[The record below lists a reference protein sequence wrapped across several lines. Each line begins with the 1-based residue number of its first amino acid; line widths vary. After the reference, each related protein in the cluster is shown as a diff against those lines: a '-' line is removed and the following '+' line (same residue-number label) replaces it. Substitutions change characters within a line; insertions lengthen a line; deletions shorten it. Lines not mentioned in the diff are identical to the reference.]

1 MYDGLIIVDAPTIPF
16 AKLEQMVAR
25 NTKQKG
31 LCCGQSARYNVART
45 RTALQL
51 SAEMKSYFKDAGRSL
66 CADS

>member
-1 MYDGLIIVDAPTIPF
+1 MYDDPIIVDAPTIPL

-25 NTKQKG
+25 STKQKA
-31 LCCGQSARYNVART
+31 LCGGQSKRYNVART

-51 SAEMKSYFKDAGRSL
+51 WAEMKSYFKDAGRSL